1 MEMPEGRWNEEGYW
15 EWGSNLEGRDKGRP
29 EYMAGLLKVE
39 ARLNNAHIKQPCVSC
54 DVWDRPGDAA
64 YFVDSDWVCD
74 ACAEGGVEC
83 VRAGLREQAAR
94 FRRIA
99 DNLESDAAGEIE
111 IIPLSRE
118 DRELLEERE
127 REYEQM
133 ARRVGRRQ
141 SPFDEFP
148 FPFDEIPF

>member
-1 MEMPEGRWNEEGYW
+1 MYI
-15 EWGSNLEGRDKGRP
+15 
-29 EYMAGLLKVE
+29 E
-39 ARLNNAHIKQPCVSC
+39 ASLNNAHIKQPCVSC

-64 YFVDSDWVCD
+64 YFVDGDWVCD

-83 VRAGLREQAAR
+83 IRAGLREQAAR

-99 DNLESDAAGEIE
+99 SNLESDAAGEIA

-118 DRELLEERE
+118 DRELLEQGERE
-127 REYEQM
+127 HEQT

-141 SPFDEFP
+141 SR
-148 FPFDEIPF
+148 FDEIPF

>member
-1 MEMPEGRWNEEGYW
+1 MM
-15 EWGSNLEGRDKGRP
+15 KI
-29 EYMAGLLKVE
+29 E
-39 ARLNNAHIKQPCVSC
+39 ARLNNVHVRQTCVSC
-54 DVWDRPGDAA
+54 GVWERPDEVA
-64 YFVDSDWVCD
+64 YFVDGDWVCD
-74 ACAEGGVEC
+74 EC
-83 VRAGLREQAAR
+83 VALGVDCIRDGLKGHATH
-94 FRRIA
+94 FRQIA

-148 FPFDEIPF
+148 F